1 MWKREYW
8 KGSVIEMILHLKL
21 TYLGFLADEPG
32 AVLLEGGVVLQ
43 QGGHAV
49 GVVLQGATLDSQH
62 HPREVDS
69 YLYNRVDPLWG

>member
-1 MWKREYW
+1 M
-8 KGSVIEMILHLKL
+8 SVIEMILHLKL

-62 HPREVDS
+62 HPGVVNS
-69 YLYNRVDPLWG
+69 YLYPHTVGIVLKGSTPS